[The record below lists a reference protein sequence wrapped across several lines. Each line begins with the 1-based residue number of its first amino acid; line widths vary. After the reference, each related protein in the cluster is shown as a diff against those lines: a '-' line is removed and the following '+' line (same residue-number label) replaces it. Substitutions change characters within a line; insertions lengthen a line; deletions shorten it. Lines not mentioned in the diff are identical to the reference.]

1 MPDTPDNQGFQP
13 VASQPVAP
21 PPQPMGA
28 APYQPVAVA
37 PPPKQGSSALKIVL
51 IVVGIFVCLGVL
63 AAGVVGYGIYKVA
76 HAVKTAANGQ
86 ISINSPGGSFSAS
99 TTQSVSSSDLGIAV
113 YPGATQ
119 GKGGLHMTIAGKSM
133 VSQTYLT
140 SDSKDQV
147 IAFYKDKAGPNAQV
161 MSTDAGGVISVTN
174 GNDALSITVLQ
185 NANSND
191 GKTQITII
199 HTTGV
204 ASN

>member
-1 MPDTPDNQGFQP
+1 MPDAPDNQGFQP
-13 VASQPVAP
+13 VPSQPVAP
-21 PPQPMGA
+21 PPQPMAA

-147 IAFYKDKAGPNAQV
+147 IAFYKD
-161 MSTDAGGVISVTN
+161 
-174 GNDALSITVLQ
+174 
-185 NANSND
+185 
-191 GKTQITII
+191 
-199 HTTGV
+199 
-204 ASN
+204 

>member
-1 MPDTPDNQGFQP
+1 M
-13 VASQPVAP
+13 
-21 PPQPMGA
+21 A
-28 APYQPVAVA
+28 ATPYQPVAAA
-37 PPPKQGSSALKIVL
+37 PPPKQGSSALKIIL

-86 ISINSPGGSFSAS
+86 ISISAPGGGFSAT

-113 YPGATQ
+113 YPGATE

-133 VSQTYLT
+133 VSANFLT

-147 IAFYKDKAGPNAQV
+147 IAFYKDKAGPSAQV
-161 MSTDAGGVISVTN
+161 MTTDAGGMINVTN
-174 GNDALSITVLQ
+174 GNDTLSITVVQ

>member
-1 MPDTPDNQGFQP
+1 M
-13 VASQPVAP
+13 AAP
-21 PPQPMGA
+21 
-28 APYQPVAVA
+28 PYQPVAAA

-51 IVVGIFVCLGVL
+51 IIVGIFVGLGIL
-63 AAGVVGYGIYKVA
+63 AAGAVGYGIYKVA

-86 ISINSPGGSFSAS
+86 ISINAPGGGFSAN
-99 TTQSVSSSDLGIAV
+99 TTQSVSASDLGIAV

-119 GKGGLHMTIAGKSM
+119 GRGGLHMTIAGKSM
-133 VSQTYLT
+133 VSANFLT

-161 MSTDAGGVISVTN
+161 MSSDAGGVISVTN
-174 GNDALSITVLQ
+174 GSDALSITVSQ
-185 NANSND
+185 NPNSND